1 MVSRLRTACRA
12 TLILAT
18 VSLASRASGATAAEF
33 TRPASSYPASFFQ
46 DQFLAGEDALRFWH
60 DHYSWRAGGKLWM
73 VERLNHDDPAVVAA
87 ANREVIAACRSAL
100 QDVAKARSK
109 GHRVFHQWVDWIT
122 FARNRL
128 TPEALAVLEEAL
140 RAVDLIDPGTGLVGW
155 LDHPGGNGS
164 NVHGYLTPLALGAEF
179 LRDAR
184 VRAIAYWGFRREL
197 DHMNSTGDMAEFN
210 LLESHWNEGIGWE
223 VMKRHLQDPTMR
235 RMARMIGERL
245 WLNRALTWSTALE
258 RNTGPGSRMAPSEW
272 LGCDNDRI
280 YFATG
285 LKRPIW
291 INPYFEWDGWDSKSY
306 RNSPAW
312 LRAEAMRPDLP
323 DYFEPLVWQKQP
335 RSELQ
340 CMVDQKHWTPYPKL
354 ATAPMPDPQRPV
366 KYVNYQTESYALGS
380 STSSWIVNTCYV
392 GAVAWWNNSRN
403 PSAPLGSPAR
413 YCVLYPHYVFNGMSM
428 LDQGDIYYANQ
439 PDKPLTDNKGGP
451 RGPWLRE
458 FVEFGRLGTVQHR
471 NTLVATYTPKPATHR
486 TELVKSKVQRASA
499 AMFLM
504 RWTDGLEGLYVN
516 REPIAKLP
524 RELQPGDWW
533 FIEDGETFAAVR
545 PLEATRLRGGRT
557 VLEARTRHIV
567 LYQDNFAG
575 ADITG
580 ISDEAWVQARSGFVV
595 EMGDRKEHGSFEKFR
610 EIMLAAKVSDR
621 AEGFERHVAYAR
633 ADRRLEMQ
641 WNSYTEAY
649 AQRRIDGKDDP
660 WVRFVQS
667 PEFST
672 GDAGRLEVRDAT
684 LQSLPGKPAWLLSAP
699 GAETWVAYQPEP
711 EQNLPLTLRCPAGT
725 FRCERFPFGKLVVK
739 RTADG
744 TVSIE
749 VDAEY
754 RPSFLPSDRAAILQ
768 AKGQLPAVIEIE
780 AEARTI
786 QASINGLRIPVTSRS
801 GQVGA
806 IRTINPYTDPA
817 ALRAHTAGETSG
829 RSRR

>member
-1 MVSRLRTACRA
+1 MISRFRTVCRA
-12 TLILAT
+12 IGGLAALSF
-18 VSLASRASGATAAEF
+18 VSLATGAPAKEIA
-33 TRPASSYPASFFQ
+33 RPASSYPPKFFE
-46 DQFLAGEDALRFWH
+46 DQLLAGEDALRFWH
-60 DHYSWRAGGKLWM
+60 DHFTWRDGGKLG
-73 VERLNHDDPAVVAA
+73 VFQRLHDNDPAVVAA
-87 ANREVIAACRSAL
+87 ANREIVAACRAAL
-100 QDVAKARSK
+100 RDIVKLRGK
-109 GHRVFHQWVDWIT
+109 DHRKIHQWVDLV
-122 FARNRL
+122 ALAKDRL
-128 TPEALAVLEEAL
+128 TPEALAVLEEAM
-140 RAVDLIDPGTGLVGW
+140 RAVDLIHPDTGFVGW
-155 LDHPGGNGS
+155 FEHPGGNGS
-164 NVHGYLTPLALGAEF
+164 NVHGYLTPLALGADF

-184 VRAIAYWGFRREL
+184 VRKTAYWGFRREL

-210 LLESHWNEGIGWE
+210 LLESHWNEGGGWE
-223 VMKRHLQDPTMR
+223 VMKRYQEDPAMR

-245 WLNRALTWSTALE
+245 WLNRALTWSATVE

-280 YFATG
+280 YFAAG

-291 INPYFEWDGWDSKSY
+291 INPFFSWDGWDPKAY
-306 RNSPAW
+306 RNAPPW
-312 LRAEAMRPDLP
+312 MRAEAMTPELP
-323 DYFEPLVWQKQP
+323 DYFEALVWQKQS

-340 CMVDQKHWTPYPKL
+340 CMVAQNHWTPYPKL
-354 ATAPMPDPQRPV
+354 ATAPEPDPRRPV
-366 KYVNYQTESYALGS
+366 KYVNYQTENYTLGS

-403 PSAPLGSPAR
+403 ASAPMGSPAR

-428 LDQGDIYYANQ
+428 LDKGDIYYTNQ
-439 PDKPLTDNKGGP
+439 PDQPLADNKGGP

-471 NTLVATYTPKPATHR
+471 NTVVAAYTAKPGTHR
-486 TELVKSKVQRASA
+486 TDLVKSKVQRASA

-504 RWTDGLEGLYVN
+504 RWTDGLDGLYVN

-533 FIEDGETFAAVR
+533 FIEDGEVYAAVR

-557 VLEARTRHIV
+557 VLEARTRHVV
-567 LYQDNFAG
+567 LYQDNVAA

-595 EMGDRKEHGSFEKFR
+595 EMGDRQEYGSFEKFR
-610 EIMLAAKVSDR
+610 EIMLSAKVADR
-621 AEGFERHVAYAR
+621 AEGFERHVTYER

-649 AQRRIDGKDDP
+649 TTRRIDGQDDP
-660 WVRFVQS
+660 WVRFVRS

-672 GDAGRLEVRDAT
+672 GDEGHLEVRDAT
-684 LQSLPGKPAWLLSAP
+684 LQTTPGKPAWLLSAP
-699 GAETWVAYQPEP
+699 GADTWVAYQPEP

-744 TVSIE
+744 AVTID

-754 RPSFLPSDRAAILQ
+754 RPYFGPAERAVVLQ
-768 AKGQLPAVIEIE
+768 AKRQLPAVIEVESTAPAIK
-780 AEARTI
+780 
-786 QASINGLRIPVTSRS
+786 ASINGLRVPVASPA
-801 GQVGA
+801 GKGAA
-806 IRTINPYTDPA
+806 IRIINPYADPA
-817 ALRAHTAGETSG
+817 ALRAHTDGK
-829 RSRR
+829 